1 MFCQGYTCLM
11 SKKKLLDK
19 YGVEITRQLDGSYLA
34 VCDEVQG
41 VYAEGKTY
49 LDAMLNVEDIL
60 RNVLELNGVVG
71 NPDKSG
77 IKFNLQIPNPLYF
90 GLTA

>member
-1 MFCQGYTCLM
+1 M
-11 SKKKLLDK
+11 SKNKVLDK
-19 YGVEITRQLDGSYLA
+19 YEVEIARQSDGSYLA

-49 LDAMLNVEDIL
+49 LDAMLNVEDVL
-60 RNVLELNGVVG
+60 RNVLELNGAEERLQKPG
-71 NPDKSG
+71 L
-77 IKFNLQIPNPLYF
+77 KFSLQIPNPLYF

>member
-1 MFCQGYTCLM
+1 M
-11 SKKKLLDK
+11 SKNKILDK
-19 YGVEITRQLDGSYLA
+19 YEVEITRQSDGSYLA

-60 RNVLELNGVVG
+60 RNVLELSGAVG
-71 NPDKSG
+71 NPDKPG
-77 IKFNLQIPNPLYF
+77 TKFSLQIPNPLYF

>member
-1 MFCQGYTCLM
+1 M
-11 SKKKLLDK
+11 SKNKVLDK
-19 YGVEITRQLDGSYLA
+19 YEVEITRQVDGSYLA
-34 VCDEVQG
+34 VCNEVQG

-60 RNVLELNGVVG
+60 RNVLELNGAEEKLQKPG
-71 NPDKSG
+71 LS
-77 IKFNLQIPNPLYF
+77 FSLQIPNPLYY

>member
-1 MFCQGYTCLM
+1 M
-11 SKKKLLDK
+11 SKNKILDK
-19 YGVEITRQLDGSYLA
+19 YEVEITRQPDGSYLA

-60 RNVLELNGVVG
+60 RNVLELSGAIG
-71 NPDKSG
+71 NPDKPG
-77 IKFNLQIPNPLYF
+77 TKFSLQIPNPLYF
-90 GLTA
+90 GMTA